1 MIEMNLI
8 RRNDSRK
15 RIKVIQSRNC
25 IHDTFANECKK
36 HLGISTEVHR
46 SLILKLQVLPEVLL
60 ILNETLDAGQGLQV
74 TGGAEDGLRNV
85 VNEDADERQPTPLG
99 HTPVCSVAVQPSPV
113 YDGDSDPNIP
123 LQTQAEDANTAP
135 GMLHDT
141 EADGV
146 GNQGSNS
153 RVPPDAFRSSPSKT
167 PADRINADT
176 DLLMEEAVHRV
187 ARQAS
192 NQPTQGEN
200 DELLSMPPESGAAN
214 PLPERTNMT
223 PRNGSVLSIS
233 SGDII
238 EPPAPVSAA
247 DQLPKAAPYSVA
259 PIGPPRVTDIIDLCS
274 DGEDSVLVS
283 PLKGEVDGT
292 PDFER
297 TRQLNFQNSDEGE
310 LRWPARKR
318 KLGMMQVISD
328 DDDDDDEVL
337 EEVDGNAWKRASL
350 RQSQV
355 KRLDSKD

>member
-1 MIEMNLI
+1 MQKN
-8 RRNDSRK
+8 
-15 RIKVIQSRNC
+15 
-25 IHDTFANECKK
+25 
-36 HLGISTEVHR
+36 LGISTEVHR

-74 TGGAEDGLRNV
+74 AGGAEDGLRNV
-85 VNEDADERQPTPLG
+85 VNEDTDERQPYPLG

-113 YDGDSDPNIP
+113 YDEDSDPNIP
-123 LQTQAEDANTAP
+123 LRTQAEDANTAP

-141 EADGV
+141 ETDAV
-146 GNQGSNS
+146 GNEGSNS
-153 RVPPDAFRSSPSKT
+153 RVPSDTFRSSPSKT
-167 PADRINADT
+167 LADRSNTDT

-200 DELLSMPPESGAAN
+200 DELLSMPPEPGAVN

-238 EPPAPVSAA
+238 EPPVPVSAA

-259 PIGPPRVTDIIDLCS
+259 PVGPPRVTDIIDLCS

-292 PDFER
+292 PDSER
-297 TRQLNFQNSDEGE
+297 MRQLNFQDFDEGE
-310 LRWPARKR
+310 LRWPVRKR
-318 KLGMMQVISD
+318 KLGMMQVIS
-328 DDDDDDEVL
+328 DDDDDEVL

-350 RQSQV
+350 RQSQM